1 MAGDVR
7 SELKQGGNNFVMQ
20 SSGLGEMAGAFRLEL
35 KKAIRYAYAISIV
48 WLNGWGC
55 PFGIETS
62 KHTTV
67 ALLFEE
73 GGLSPSRKLKPSKR
87 LGEVSLQSE
96 SRLFQHGKG
105 QFVVGGKTLDVDPI
119 ADLPMRSPGAFG
131 HTLLMMGREVACLSH
146 KPTRVLLCHPG
157 KPFRRLWLKREH
169 ATLGTDH
176 HVVPLLAILH
186 ARDDMHWLAGR
197 CGCGRGSRTS
207 AGSRR
212 LG

>member
-1 MAGDVR
+1 
-7 SELKQGGNNFVMQ
+7 
-20 SSGLGEMAGAFRLEL
+20 MAGAVRLEL
-35 KKAIRYAYAISIV
+35 KLRSFHELNQPLLS
-48 WLNGWGC
+48 LNGWGC
-55 PFGIETS
+55 PFGIETDS
-62 KHTTV
+62 LTTV

-73 GGLSPSRKLKPSKR
+73 GGLSPSGKLKPSKR

-105 QFVVGGKTLDVDPI
+105 QFVVGGQTLDVDPI

-131 HTLLMMGREVACLSH
+131 HTPLMMGREVACLSH
-146 KPTRVLLCHPG
+146 KPKRVLLCHPG
-157 KPFRRLWLKREH
+157 KPFLRLWLKREH
-169 ATLGTDH
+169 TTRGTDH